1 MIDPKFF
8 DESAVNWQPLPG
20 PDGSPADHIGMSIL
34 SVDDEA
40 KIIDVLFKFAANE
53 KIIGHRHTS
62 DFNTFVVKG
71 EHRIY
76 DIDGELREIRPA
88 GTYRATE
95 ASDDAHTEG
104 GGDEDVVILFSLRPY
119 DNEKPIYEI
128 LDENHEVI
136 ATMTFDAMKDLYLQG
151 MAA

>member
-1 MIDPKFF
+1 MIDRKLF
-8 DESAVNWQPLPG
+8 DEGEVNWQTLPG

-34 SVDDEA
+34 SVEDQA
-40 KIIDVLFKFAANE
+40 KIIDVLFKFSANE

-76 DIDGELREIRPA
+76 DLNGELREVRPA
-88 GTYRATE
+88 GTYRATR

-119 DNEKPIYEI
+119 DNEKPSYEI
-128 LDENHEVI
+128 LDENQEVV
-136 ATMTFDAMKDLYLQG
+136 ATMTFDAMKDLYHQG
-151 MAA
+151 LAA

>member
-8 DESAVNWQPLPG
+8 DENAVSWQPLPG

-34 SVDDEA
+34 SVDDKA

-53 KIIGHRHTS
+53 KINGHRHKP

-76 DIDGELREIRPA
+76 DL
-88 GTYRATE
+88 
-95 ASDDAHTEG
+95 G
-104 GGDEDVVILFSLRPY
+104 G
-119 DNEKPIYEI
+119 
-128 LDENHEVI
+128 
-136 ATMTFDAMKDLYLQG
+136 
-151 MAA
+151 